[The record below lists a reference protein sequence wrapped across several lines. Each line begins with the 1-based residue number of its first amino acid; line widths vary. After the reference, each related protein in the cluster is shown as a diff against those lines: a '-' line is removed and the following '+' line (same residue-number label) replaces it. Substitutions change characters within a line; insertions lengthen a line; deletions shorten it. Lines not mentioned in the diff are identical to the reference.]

1 MNIAARI
8 LNFSLMIAMPIGL
21 AVYLSRKLKTEWRLF
36 GIGVLTFILSQIFHI
51 PFNYW
56 VLTPLLEKLGMSIT
70 QQGLQLVIV
79 GLFYGLSAGLFEE
92 VTRYFGYH
100 LWIKDDRDWKS
111 ALMYGVG
118 HGGIESIL
126 LGGLVLVAFIQ
137 VITLQGTDLN
147 TVVDADQVEIAR
159 AQIDAYIAA
168 PWHLAILGAVER
180 FATILFHLSATI
192 LVLQAYLRKNI
203 LWLLLAVSWHMVVD
217 AVAVFAS
224 QTWNP
229 YITEALILVLG
240 FLSLGVVFLLKPP
253 DGPLGGEIKEKH
265 PASLENKEFEVQPD
279 PPSEEDLDNSRY
291 V

>member
-8 LNFSLMIAMPIGL
+8 LNFSLMIAMPIVL

-36 GIGVLTFILSQIFHI
+36 GIGVLTFILSQILHV

-56 VLTPLLEKLGMSIT
+56 LLTPILEVLGLSIT
-70 QQGLQLVIV
+70 QPGFQLVIV

-92 VTRYFGYH
+92 VSRYIGYS

-111 ALMYGVG
+111 ALMYGIG

-137 VITLQGTDLN
+137 VIALQGTDLS
-147 TVVDADQVEIAR
+147 TVVDADQIEIAR
-159 AQIDAYIAA
+159 AQIDAYWAA

-180 FATILFHLSATI
+180 LATILFHLSATI
-192 LVLQAYLRKNI
+192 LVLQSYLRKNI
-203 LWLLLAVSWHMVVD
+203 LWLLLAIAWHMVVD

-229 YITEALILVLG
+229 YITEGVILVLG
-240 FLSLGVVFLLKPP
+240 FLSLGVVFILKPP
-253 DGPLGGEIKEKH
+253 DAPLKGDKQMNQLDLLEAQLSEIQ
-265 PASLENKEFEVQPD
+265 PA
-279 PPSEEDLDNSRY
+279 PPSEGDLDDSRY